1 MNKFNS
7 EQLLLPNK
15 FFQDLVESEPGCYWV
30 NDLENNETIYISP
43 SYKTIFQTGLSDFN
57 QNFAYFIQTIH
68 PDDQAMFNHLY
79 ANRFDQ
85 EKINIRFRILRPS
98 GESRWIFARIK
109 IVTDQNNL
117 KFEYGYAEDITDAKI
132 AEDQLIQ
139 KEDFLKETQDISKT
153 GTFSVNLFTNIWT
166 RNKILDSLFG
176 IDSNTVFTSESWSNM
191 MYPDDYKEVM
201 NHLIQ
206 EVINKNQPFNKV
218 YRIIRVN
225 DQKIRWVH
233 GKGILKYNEQGVP
246 LTIVGTISDISS
258 YKLLEIELT
267 LAKEKAEKNEKELKI
282 KNAEFENINKKL
294 LQLNTEL
301 RQAKIKADAVSVA
314 KTEFLANMSH
324 EIRTPLNGIIGFTNL
339 LQETNSEEIQFQY
352 LSTVNESAQTL
363 MQVVTD
369 VLDFSKIELG
379 NLELEITPVN
389 VFELCHQI
397 VDLFKYQA
405 IQKKINLKLNIA
417 PSLPELILTD
427 SLRLKQVLVNLLSNA
442 IKFTE
447 TGEISLN
454 LRVYKSNK
462 LHHSLLRFYV
472 KDTGIGIQEQNTQ
485 KILDSLIMADSTN
498 SRKYSD
504 TGIGLSISNQLLGLM
519 GSRLELKSEFN
530 VGSEFFFTI
539 DVQNVIIEK
548 QSQIM
553 QETPTEKTVLS
564 VKEPKYILLAE
575 DNKINLFLAKTLVN
589 KIFPNCVI
597 QVAENGEEAV
607 EEFKKAK
614 FDIVLMDIQMPVKNG
629 YEATEEIRAFEDT
642 IKTPIIALTAGVM
655 TGEKEKCFEHGM
667 NDYLSKPINFQEL
680 KDVLEKWV

>member
-166 RNKILDSLFG
+166 RNEILDSLFG

-379 NLELEITPVN
+379 NLELGITPVN